1 MSHTTAQPLTAWKAR
16 RSVHLL
22 IWSDRH
28 IGSSQPAAAPFVHRP
43 IRAFEKGGSRVRWF
57 SAGVAEMF
65 KSRSDGQSVD
75 RITAASPAQKSRYQ
89 VVKSVLSHIGVA
101 IDSKAL
107 VRALTALLP
116 SIVLTLVSGQTE
128 WLLVSLVTASTAKLA
143 NINNSVAISHVFCLG
158 DVGERAARCGR
169 DRLNSRVLWTH

>member
-1 MSHTTAQPLTAWKAR
+1 
-16 RSVHLL
+16 
-22 IWSDRH
+22 
-28 IGSSQPAAAPFVHRP
+28 
-43 IRAFEKGGSRVRWF
+43 
-57 SAGVAEMF
+57 MF

-128 WLLVSLVTASTAKLA
+128 WLLVSLVTG
-143 NINNSVAISHVFCLG
+143 VDRQISEHQQLG
-158 DVGERAARCGR
+158 RYQP
-169 DRLNSRVLWTH
+169 RVLHG